1 MRTLSRFKVPFWA
14 VACFIL
20 AFAVPVFAGDAVEFS
35 GEVKKVIAEK
45 NKVAISDPQTKKQFT
60 VTLDDKTKLSG
71 LAKTGDLKKGDKVT
85 GKYVVAPAGAY
96 MASELS
102 RK

>member
-1 MRTLSRFKVPFWA
+1 MRTLSRFRAPVRAALCLVLVLAVP
-14 VACFIL
+14 
-20 AFAVPVFAGDAVEFS
+20 AFADDAVEFS

-45 NKVAISDPQTKKQFT
+45 NKVSISDPQTKKQFT
-60 VTLDDKTKLSG
+60 VTLDGKTKLSG
-71 LAKTGDLKKGDKVT
+71 LAKAGDLKKGDKVS